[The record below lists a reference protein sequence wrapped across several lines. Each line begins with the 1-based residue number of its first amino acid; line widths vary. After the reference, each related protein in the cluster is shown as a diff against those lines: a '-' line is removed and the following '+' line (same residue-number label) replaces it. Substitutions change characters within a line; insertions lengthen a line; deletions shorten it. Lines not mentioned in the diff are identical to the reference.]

1 MSTERI
7 YPASDVTTNWNGWS
21 APPHWS
27 RVDDA
32 YGSETEADGGLAGDN
47 NSVEEFTMA
56 NVSVMGA
63 SDTAT
68 GIGIYI
74 WSKSESSTESID
86 VQYSIDNGSNWS
98 SVVNVVV
105 NQTSYAYGIASW
117 SGLSL
122 TQSQINAMNIRLTC
136 PNKNVDWVYT
146 SAVSV
151 LVTYT
156 AGGGNF
162 FRELEKN
169 FGVFD
174 VLFKKIVRGNENKK

>member
-1 MSTERI
+1 MATERI
-7 YPASDVTTNWNGWS
+7 YPASDVTTNWDGWS

-32 YGSETEADGGLAGDN
+32 YGSETEADGGLSGGN
-47 NSVEEFTMA
+47 NAVEEFTIA

-68 GIGIYI
+68 GIDVYI
-74 WSKSESSTESID
+74 WSKSTVVTDSID

-105 NQTSYAYGIASW
+105 NQTDYAYEIASW
-117 SGLSL
+117 SSLSL

-136 PNKNVDWVYT
+136 PN
-146 SAVSV
+146 
-151 LVTYT
+151 
-156 AGGGNF
+156 GNA
-162 FRELEKN
+162 
-169 FGVFD
+169 D
-174 VLFKKIVRGNENKK
+174 